1 MRVSVLHGE
10 TQQWNKADDGK
21 HSASRQPDNQADA
34 KHVESAS
41 FPCLDVGS
49 NPTGSTLLKKTHLPV
64 AFHKMLF

>member
-10 TQQWNKADDGK
+10 TQQRNKADDGK

-49 NPTGSTLLKKTHLPV
+49 NPTGSTEIKKLTCRWDLNQC
-64 AFHKMLF
+64 